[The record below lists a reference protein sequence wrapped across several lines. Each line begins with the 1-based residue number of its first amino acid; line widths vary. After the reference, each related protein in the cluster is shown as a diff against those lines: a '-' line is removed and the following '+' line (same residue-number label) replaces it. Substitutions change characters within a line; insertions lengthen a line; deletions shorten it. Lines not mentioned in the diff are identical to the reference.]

1 MDKDLKNLN
10 SLNNSSYKTKWYE
23 RNWVIILALI
33 FIYPVGIALM
43 WNFKKWS
50 FWLRV
55 PITALFVI
63 IYFVS
68 FGGADETNDE
78 TNDEDLKTELE
89 ATKSENKD
97 LKSDIKDLED
107 KENDTTSIAENTKEE
122 SSKQEDVAATE
133 EPETEEPET
142 EEPKTEKDTSKA
154 SREEKAALNSAETY
168 SDMMHMS
175 KAGIYDQ
182 LTSSAGDKY
191 PSDAAQYAVDN
202 LEADYEENALKS
214 AENYIDMMD
223 MSDDELYNQLTSDAG
238 DKFTEEEAQYA
249 IDNIED

>member
-1 MDKDLKNLN
+1 MNKDLKNFN
-10 SLNNSSYKTKWYE
+10 SLNNSSYKAKWYE
-23 RNWVIILALI
+23 RNLVVILALI

-43 WNFKKWS
+43 WNFKKWT

-68 FGGADETNDE
+68 FGGTDENNDK
-78 TNDEDLKTELE
+78 TDNKDLKTELE

-107 KENDTTSIAENTKEE
+107 KENDTTNIAEETNKETNQQEKVTTTEESKTESDKEE
-122 SSKQEDVAATE
+122 
-133 EPETEEPET
+133 
-142 EEPKTEKDTSKA
+142 DTGKA
-154 SREEKAALNSAETY
+154 NREEKAALDSAETY

-191 PSDAAQYAVDN
+191 PDNAAQYAVDN
-202 LEADYEENALKS
+202 LKANYKNNALES
-214 AENYIDMMD
+214 AKNYIDMMD
-223 MSDDELYNQLTSDAG
+223 MSDDELYDQLTSDAG

-249 IDNIED
+249 VDHLED

>member
-1 MDKDLKNLN
+1 MMDKDLKNLN
-10 SLNNSSYKTKWYE
+10 SLNNSSYKIKWYE

-97 LKSDIKDLED
+97 LKSDIKDLEE
-107 KENDTTSIAENTKEE
+107 KENDTTNIDEETSQEHSQQEEVITTEE
-122 SSKQEDVAATE
+122 SKTE
-133 EPETEEPET
+133 ND
-142 EEPKTEKDTSKA
+142 TEKDTGKA

-202 LEADYEENALKS
+202 LETDYEENALKS

>member
-1 MDKDLKNLN
+1 MMDKDLKNLN
-10 SLNNSSYKTKWYE
+10 SLNNSSYKIKWYE

-97 LKSDIKDLED
+97 LKSDIKDLEE
-107 KENDTTSIAENTKEE
+107 KENDTTNIDEETSQEHSQQEEVTTTEE
-122 SSKQEDVAATE
+122 SKTE
-133 EPETEEPET
+133 ND
-142 EEPKTEKDTSKA
+142 TEKDTGKA

-202 LEADYEENALKS
+202 LETDYEENALKS